1 MANIAGRLGCVGK
14 VGNGS
19 NQGVHSDLLKQSGDP
34 SLHLV
39 FLPNP
44 ERGSAF
50 LVTHAASLLQLGYST
65 LGELLLCTFAEFIPM
80 CYRASVSCGGGS
92 SDSTGGRRAPLRSQT
107 LRTDQGPMK
116 INPFVPPRVSSP
128 CSKPTRISN
137 RQLLAQL
144 ETHPNPHKTNARAH
158 S

>member
-44 ERGSAF
+44 KRGSAF
-50 LVTHAASLLQLGYST
+50 LVSRAASLLQLGSST
-65 LGELLLCTFAEFIPM
+65 LGELLLCTFAEYIPM
-80 CYRASVSCGGGS
+80 CHHASVSCRGGS
-92 SDSTGGRRAPLRSQT
+92 TDSTGVGVHRCCRRSSGPI
-107 LRTDQGPMK
+107 QGPMK
-116 INPFVPPRVSSP
+116 INLFVPPRVSSP

-137 RQLLAQL
+137 RQLLAIRNA
-144 ETHPNPHKTNARAH
+144 PNPHKTNARAH